1 MGSIEGAGALLSLS
15 ELTGLRMNTA
25 RFLSDEELIRQAAEL
40 LIEKLGEVEAFRF
53 FALPQK
59 ERQDS
64 VTRHRIWQE
73 SLNKD
78 AFFREVFD

>member
-1 MGSIEGAGALLSLS
+1 MIK
-15 ELTGLRMNTA
+15 
-25 RFLSDEELIRQAAEL
+25 QAAEL
-40 LIEKLGEVEAFRF
+40 LFEKLGEVEAFRF

-64 VTRHRIWQE
+64 VTRHRHWQE
-73 SLNKD
+73 SLDKD